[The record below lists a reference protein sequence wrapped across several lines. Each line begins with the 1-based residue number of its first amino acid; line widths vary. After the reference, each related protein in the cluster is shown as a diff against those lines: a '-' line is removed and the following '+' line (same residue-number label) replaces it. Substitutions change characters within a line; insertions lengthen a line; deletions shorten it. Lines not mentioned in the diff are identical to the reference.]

1 MAGEARVMPAWLASG
16 RTVGVPAVAS
26 VVDARKMRSRREGVL
41 GRFGVGMKSVM
52 SLPTG
57 TGKTAT
63 AVAVAIEMAR
73 QGKRLTLVVKDR
85 AEQEAVEA
93 QLKVAWA
100 GLDEAAGDQAAPDS
114 FHLVPEPYA
123 PRRLRARP
131 TPVAAYRALCM
142 RAAEWEESGR
152 DQERRAVAGDRR
164 VRNPAARRAVV
175 IRSEGR
181 CENPEC
187 LLPDLPYRTKA
198 GEPLLE
204 VDHIDDHAG
213 GGRDHPTAMIAL
225 CPNCHSNKT
234 HGAERGALTER
245 LRKVAAERHATWAT
259 SVT

>member
-26 VVDARKMRSRREGVL
+26 VVDARKRRSRREDVL
-41 GRFGVGMKSVM
+41 GWFGVGMKSVM

-73 QGKRLTLVVKDR
+73 QGQRLTLVVKDR

-100 GLDEAAGDQAAPDS
+100 GLDEAVGDQAAPDS

-164 VRNPAARRAVV
+164 ARNPAARRAVV

-213 GGRDHPTAMIAL
+213 GGRDHPAAMIAL